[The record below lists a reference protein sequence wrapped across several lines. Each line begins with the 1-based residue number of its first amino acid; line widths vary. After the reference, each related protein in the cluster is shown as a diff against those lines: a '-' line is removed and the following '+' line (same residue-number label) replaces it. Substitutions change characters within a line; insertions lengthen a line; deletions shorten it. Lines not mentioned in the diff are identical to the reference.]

1 MRTDATF
8 QSILQ
13 YHRVLRGK
21 YLPHVR
27 KRGKLRGFNVQGVA
41 STLLD
46 HTLDRA
52 FFRSFRLSPPPSQQ
66 PPQSVPRPAGSGY
79 APAR

>member
-27 KRGKLRGFNVQGVA
+27 KRGKLRGFNVQGCGVDSTRPYIGARFFQVISSLTAPVTAA
-41 STLLD
+41 S
-46 HTLDRA
+46 A
-52 FFRSFRLSPPPSQQ
+52 VRSTSC
-66 PPQSVPRPAGSGY
+66 G
-79 APAR
+79 